1 MYQMRHVYGTLQ
13 IQRYSCLL
21 KSITME
27 DKQITLEIDGHF
39 ITVPEGSTIL
49 EAATKIGINI
59 PTLCHIDLKGT
70 CIKNNPASCR
80 ICVVEVIGRRNL
92 APACA
97 TRCTEGMV
105 VKTSTLRVMNARK
118 VVAELI
124 LSDHP
129 NDCLTCPKCGNCEL
143 QTLAL
148 RFNIREM
155 PFNGG
160 ELSPR
165 KREITASIVRNMDKC
180 IFCRRCESV
189 CNDVQT
195 VGALG
200 AIRRGFNTTIAPAF
214 DRMMTESEC
223 TYCGQCVAVCPVGAL
238 TERDYTN
245 RLLDD
250 LANPDKV
257 VIVQTAPAVR
267 AALGEE
273 FGFPPG
279 TLVTGKMVY
288 ALRELGFDY
297 VFDTDFAADLTI
309 MEEGSEFIERFTH
322 KDAYSWPMFTSC
334 CPGWV
339 RFVKGQF
346 PQFAKNLSTA
356 KSPQQ
361 MFGAVAKSYFAEK
374 IGIDPKNLRVIS
386 VMPCT
391 SKKAEAALPT
401 MKDACGDADVDVVI
415 TTRELVRMLRCSMI
429 DPASLEESSFDS
441 PLGSGTGAAVI
452 FGATGGVMDAALR
465 SAYYLVTGENPDPDA
480 FTAVRGIQG
489 WKEASFDIPGAGTVR
504 TAVVSG
510 LGNTRKLMEAIASGH
525 VQYDFVEVM
534 ACPGGCIAGACAAGG
549 GQPIHDGEEC
559 AEARGNVL
567 WRLDHKMHLRF
578 SHENPDVQA
587 LYKEYLGKPLSDRS
601 HHLLHTDIEAW
612 QMPQEL

>member
-1 MYQMRHVYGTLQ
+1 
-13 IQRYSCLL
+13 
-21 KSITME
+21 ME
-27 DKQITLEIDGHF
+27 DKQITLQIDGHF

-257 VIVQTAPAVR
+257 VIVQTQPR
-267 AALGEE
+267 H
-273 FGFPPG
+273 
-279 TLVTGKMVY
+279 
-288 ALRELGFDY
+288 R
-297 VFDTDFAADLTI
+297 
-309 MEEGSEFIERFTH
+309 
-322 KDAYSWPMFTSC
+322 YSGAQRPRRHRQ
-334 CPGWV
+334 GG
-339 RFVKGQF
+339 RRIRRRR
-346 PQFAKNLSTA
+346 
-356 KSPQQ
+356 QQ
-361 MFGAVAKSYFAEK
+361 QAH
-374 IGIDPKNLRVIS
+374 
-386 VMPCT
+386 
-391 SKKAEAALPT
+391 
-401 MKDACGDADVDVVI
+401 
-415 TTRELVRMLRCSMI
+415 
-429 DPASLEESSFDS
+429 
-441 PLGSGTGAAVI
+441 GAA
-452 FGATGGVMDAALR
+452 GHPLSRLPQRRHHHPHGRGRALC
-465 SAYYLVTGENPDPDA
+465 
-480 FTAVRGIQG
+480 
-489 WKEASFDIPGAGTVR
+489 R
-504 TAVVSG
+504 TH
-510 LGNTRKLMEAIASGH
+510 R
-525 VQYDFVEVM
+525 
-534 ACPGGCIAGACAAGG
+534 
-549 GQPIHDGEEC
+549 
-559 AEARGNVL
+559 
-567 WRLDHKMHLRF
+567 HLRR
-578 SHENPDVQA
+578 
-587 LYKEYLGKPLSDRS
+587 G
-601 HHLLHTDIEAW
+601 EAPR
-612 QMPQEL
+612 QGGHRRPA

>member
-1 MYQMRHVYGTLQ
+1 MVRNVTLT
-13 IQRYSCLL
+13 IDR
-21 KSITME
+21 KSV
-27 DKQITLEIDGHF
+27 
-39 ITVPEGSTIL
+39 TVPENTTIL
-49 EAATKIGINI
+49 EAARSVNINI
-59 PTLCHIDLKGT
+59 PTLCYLKDINEIG
-70 CIKNNPASCR
+70 ACR
-80 ICVVEVIGRRNL
+80 ICCVEVEGMERL
-92 APACA
+92 VPACD
-97 TRCTEGMV
+97 
-105 VKTSTLRVMNARK
+105 N
-118 VVAELI
+118 VVADGMAVFTNSAKAREARRMNLRLL
-124 LSDHP
+124 LSHHETSCT
-129 NDCLTCPKCGNCEL
+129 NCTRSGNCTL
-143 QTLAL
+143 QQLANDFNMRGTHFPKKL
-148 RFNIREM
+148 RHEALDYSTPLIRE
-155 PFNGG
+155 N
-160 ELSPR
+160 
-165 KREITASIVRNMDKC
+165 DKC
-180 IFCRRCESV
+180 VQCLRCIQVCEKIQSVKIWDLLGTGSRTVVDASYNRRIQ
-189 CNDVQT
+189 DT
-195 VGALG
+195 
-200 AIRRGFNTTIAPAF
+200 
-214 DRMMTESEC
+214 EC
-223 TYCGQCVAVCPVGAL
+223 TYCGQCITHCPTAAL
-238 TERDYTN
+238 RERDDTG
-245 RLLDD
+245 LVFDAIDD
-250 LANPDKV
+250 PN
-257 VIVQTAPAVR
+257 VITVAQVAPAVR
-267 AALGEE
+267 AAWAEQ
-273 FGFPPG
+273 FGLASDFATP
-279 TLVTGKMVY
+279 KRMVA
-288 ALRELGFDY
+288 ALRELGFNY

-322 KDAYSWPMFTSC
+322 KDQYQWPMFTSC
-334 CPGWV
+334 YPGWV
-339 RFVKGQF
+339 RFVKSQY
-346 PQFAKNLSTA
+346 PELTDNLSTA

-374 IGIDPKNLRVIS
+374 IGVDPKNLRVIS

-401 MKDACGDADVDVVI
+401 MKDACGDPDVDVVI

-480 FTAVRGIQG
+480 FTAVRGMQG

-534 ACPGGCIAGACAAGG
+534 ACPGGCVGGG

-567 WRLDHKMHLRF
+567 WRLDYKMPLRF

-587 LYKEYLGKPLSDRS
+587 LYKEYLGKPLSERS